1 MGVILI
7 ADSDPEVRKLLAQ
20 VLIEAG
26 YKVSATGSAARA
38 LGDMLSH
45 NAQVLILGTQLECLT
60 AAELVPLLKK
70 CNQDATIILV
80 SDDQPLPQIRKVRRE
95 GIFYHLLRPAN
106 SEDGEELCL
115 AVRCAMER
123 KPQPPAET
131 SEPTL
136 NQVYA
141 RRLS

>member
-7 ADSDPEVRKLLAQ
+7 ADSDPEVRKLLAGL
-20 VLIEAG
+20 LIEAG

-38 LGDMLSH
+38 LGDMLSK

-60 AAELVPLLKK
+60 AADLVPLLKK

-106 SEDGEELCL
+106 AEDGEELCL

-123 KPQPPAET
+123 TPAHRSDE
-131 SEPTL
+131 SDL
-136 NQVYA
+136 NVNPVYE
-141 RRLS
+141 RRMS

>member
-7 ADSDPEVRKLLAQ
+7 ADSDPEVRKLLAGL
-20 VLIEAG
+20 LIEAG

-38 LGDMLSH
+38 LGDVLSR

-60 AAELVPLLKK
+60 AADLVPLLKK

-80 SDDQPLPQIRKVRRE
+80 TDDQPLPLIRKVRRE

-106 SEDGEELCL
+106 SDDGEELCL

-123 KPQPPAET
+123 TPHPST
-131 SEPTL
+131 DDSEVPF
-136 NQVYA
+136 NPVYA
-141 RRLS
+141 RRSS